1 MFDNVRFGEYN
12 HREETP
18 SQPEIGIFVFK
29 TFTDR
34 FAKILKTGHIKRRQL
49 ALTYV
54 YYSSGYC
61 KIGIVNI
68 IKHRLHVCRDV
79 ARCYLY
85 SWRLMMQPAT
95 YNQH

>member
-34 FAKILKTGHIKRRQL
+34 FAKILKTGHTSVLREDNL
-49 ALTYV
+49 F
-54 YYSSGYC
+54 
-61 KIGIVNI
+61 
-68 IKHRLHVCRDV
+68 
-79 ARCYLY
+79 
-85 SWRLMMQPAT
+85 
-95 YNQH
+95 